1 MPQFTKIENK
11 HLIISIL
18 ILTFVFAFN
27 DKSSSFYLPFW
38 LLNFIKI
45 LIIITFSLLF
55 KEIIKKYWAEK
66 YGAVS
71 EYRIW
76 NIQRYYLRTKSKF
89 PFKIP
94 IGIILPLLITIFSLG
109 RLFFPITS
117 ESSITY
123 SKIKRAGRK
132 WAHLPHW
139 EEGKIS
145 IMGPL
150 ASLIIVFIFKILSY
164 ITSFSF
170 QNVIFINSLL
180 AVFYMLPFPQLEG
193 GKVFIGS
200 KTYYILCL
208 MFILLSVFLINIIGI
223 LETIILS
230 GILALLITLL
240 YFYKVELGGKV

>member
-89 PFKIP
+89 PFPSQAKFS
-94 IGIILPLLITIFSLG
+94 IFQ
-109 RLFFPITS
+109 
-117 ESSITY
+117 
-123 SKIKRAGRK
+123 
-132 WAHLPHW
+132 
-139 EEGKIS
+139 
-145 IMGPL
+145 
-150 ASLIIVFIFKILSY
+150 ILSASSNPKY
-164 ITSFSF
+164 HLVQYGLQI
-170 QNVIFINSLL
+170 
-180 AVFYMLPFPQLEG
+180 YP
-193 GKVFIGS
+193 
-200 KTYYILCL
+200 
-208 MFILLSVFLINIIGI
+208 
-223 LETIILS
+223 
-230 GILALLITLL
+230 
-240 YFYKVELGGKV
+240 

>member
-1 MPQFTKIENK
+1 
-11 HLIISIL
+11 
-18 ILTFVFAFN
+18 
-27 DKSSSFYLPFW
+27 
-38 LLNFIKI
+38 
-45 LIIITFSLLF
+45 
-55 KEIIKKYWAEK
+55 
-66 YGAVS
+66 
-71 EYRIW
+71 
-76 NIQRYYLRTKSKF
+76 
-89 PFKIP
+89 
-94 IGIILPLLITIFSLG
+94 
-109 RLFFPITS
+109 
-117 ESSITY
+117 
-123 SKIKRAGRK
+123 
-132 WAHLPHW
+132 
-139 EEGKIS
+139 
-145 IMGPL
+145 MGPL